1 MAHPD
6 ILVVAPPLIQKA
18 KGAISEKF
26 ADAEIKARGLNQAIQ
41 AIATKHA
48 CHFFDAASVTQTSR
62 VDGVHLDLDQH
73 AVLGQALVPVV
84 KGILESAGT
93 EQVDGA

>member
-1 MAHPD
+1 MKHPD

-18 KGAISEKF
+18 KGAIAEKF
-26 ADAEIKARGLNQAIQ
+26 ANAENKARGLNEAIQ
-41 AIATKHA
+41 AIATKHS
-48 CHFFDAASVTQTSR
+48 CHFFDASSVTETSR

-73 AVLGQALVPVV
+73 AALGQGLVPVV

-93 EQVDGA
+93 K